1 MFQPI
6 YKMFTAFDGLP
17 YKITEWKS
25 KGLSNEQI
33 KLPVA
38 ANHSLSPKLIWMS
51 NLRIRRQS
59 CKLKGSCLK
68 EDKVTFTQR
77 NKVNSFIAYDLIH
90 GHKI

>member
-1 MFQPI
+1 MPVGRTGTI
-6 YKMFTAFDGLP
+6 K
-17 YKITEWKS
+17 EWVS
-25 KGLSNEQI
+25 KGLPKI
-33 KLPVA
+33 KPPVV

-51 NLRIRRQS
+51 NLRIRKQS